1 MRFASDVKRSLASA
15 LAIVVTLVGPVTG
28 SAGESDNMRLPS
40 LELSITPH
48 EGARQFGPAP
58 HYDDVP
64 LPRDRIQLTLPDPSI
79 PEEVASFSGRWYGKW
94 RPGPYGI
101 LIVTKIY
108 PPDAKGRFRVDAFYA
123 AGSVNIPSIQNE
135 MGMVAQPG
143 FIEPSG
149 GVAKGTLVLTHGRR
163 TIAFRFLEGGTE
175 LEGRYEATAR
185 DVQRYGLFT
194 REPPLAH

>member
-1 MRFASDVKRSLASA
+1 MRVAGDVRRGAAYAFAILLV
-15 LAIVVTLVGPVTG
+15 LVGPGVG
-28 SAGESDNMRLPS
+28 SAGDRDEAVPPRLD
-40 LELSITPH
+40 LSITPQ
-48 EGARQFGPAP
+48 EKPRQFGPAP
-58 HYDDVP
+58 NYDDVP
-64 LPRDRIQLTLPDPSI
+64 LPRDRIQITLPDASI
-79 PEEVASFSGRWYGKW
+79 PAEVASFSGRWYGKW
-94 RPGPYGI
+94 QPGPYGI

-108 PPDAKGRFRVDAFYA
+108 PPDEKGRFPVDAFYS
-123 AGSVNIPSIQNE
+123 AGTVNILAQW
-135 MGMVAQPG
+135 VAQPG